1 MSFVKRLLQKHLNFI
16 YGVVLFLTFLPF
28 MNASIALLAGLL
40 FSMLGLRN
48 GNVQPYISP
57 ILQISIV
64 LMGFGMDLEKVL
76 VVSKDGFVDT
86 LFSVVFVMGM
96 GYFLTKLLKID
107 SKVGTL
113 ISAGT
118 AICGGSA
125 IAAVSPVLKAENHQI
140 SFSLLV
146 VFVLNAV
153 ALLIF
158 PSIGHYFNMSQHA
171 FGQWAAIAIHDT
183 SSVVGASAIYGKEA
197 LEVATTVKLVRTLW
211 IIPLALFIAK
221 YQGDNTTGKLKIP
234 WFIFY
239 FVLAVLVAYL
249 LPNAKES
256 FAHLSWMGK
265 HAMIFSL
272 FLIGSGISFKNIK
285 KVGLKSFIL
294 GIILW
299 ILIGVASF
307 VYLQNFG

>member
-76 VVSKDGFVDT
+76 VVSKDGFVET

-146 VFVLNAV
+146 IFVLNAV

-158 PSIGHYFNMSQHA
+158 PSIGHYFNMSQHV

-234 WFIFY
+234 WFILY

>member
-76 VVSKDGFVDT
+76 VVSKDGFVET

-234 WFIFY
+234 WFILY

>member
-234 WFIFY
+234 WFILY

-307 VYLQNFG
+307 IYLQNFG

>member
-234 WFIFY
+234 WFILY

>member
-76 VVSKDGFVDT
+76 VVSKDGFVET

-146 VFVLNAV
+146 IFVLNAV

-158 PSIGHYFNMSQHA
+158 PSIGHYFNMSQHV

-234 WFIFY
+234 WFILY

-307 VYLQNFG
+307 IYLQNFG

>member
-113 ISAGT
+113 ISVGT

-234 WFIFY
+234 WFILY